1 MKFSKEK
8 GMNLKE
14 RIELLEGKKN
24 LLNEQV
30 EKAET
35 LKVQLKSITV
45 EDEGFEKLSNDAE
58 NLLNEI
64 NSLKA
69 EIEEEENAI
78 QEEEKRLE
86 EVNKKAEQ
94 NNNKNK
100 GANRMNYLE
109 SRESLK
115 DFAEILKGGFNGK
128 EVKEKWM
135 AKLEEKGVTP
145 DNALLPGAVV
155 SAINNALSTDGA
167 EIFATFN
174 HTGLT
179 MFKNALDTTSDGTER
194 AHGHKKG
201 QSKAEEVITLAAKEV
216 RAQYVYKYLTVDKEI
231 IREQKDTGALIEY
244 ILKEMP
250 QKIFNEISR
259 AALVGD
265 GRNTNANDKINKFE
279 AVASASSIYTTSIN
293 ATSNLYE
300 DLVGIVGSLKA
311 QGKKYLAISTT
322 TLTALKLS
330 KDGSGAY
337 IFPVGTDIAA
347 ALGVEKIFTPDFMDE
362 VADTITAVAY
372 VGASYVTVGDKVLDS
387 YEGFLLSQNKEEFLM
402 EIYSGGALVDAHSG
416 AVLKIVA

>member
-1 MKFSKEK
+1 M
-8 GMNLKE
+8 
-14 RIELLEGKKN
+14 ELLEEKKSV
-24 LLNEQV
+24 LKGHV
-30 EKAET
+30 EKAEE
-35 LKVQLKSITV
+35 LKVQLKSINV
-45 EDEGFEKLSNDAE
+45 DDEKYETLSNDAE
-58 NLLNEI
+58 KLLDDVK
-64 NSLKA
+64 SLKA
-69 EIEEEENAI
+69 EIEEEEKAI

-86 EVNKKAEQ
+86 EVSKKAEEL
-94 NNNKNK
+94 NKKNK

-115 DFAEILKGGFNGK
+115 DFAEILKGGFTGK

-135 AKLEEKGVTP
+135 ARLEEKGVTP
-145 DNALLPGAVV
+145 DSALLPQAVV
-155 SAINNALSTDGA
+155 SAISNALSTEGA

-201 QSKAEEVITLAAKEV
+201 QTKAEEVITLAAKEI

-250 QKIFNEISR
+250 QKIFNEIAR

-265 GRNTNANDKINKFE
+265 GRSTSANDKINKFE
-279 AVASASSIYTTSIN
+279 AVSAAAAPYTTSIN
-293 ATSNLYE
+293 STSNLYE
-300 DLVGIVGSLKA
+300 DLVGMVGSLKA
-311 QGKKYLAISTT
+311 TGKKYIAMSTS

-347 ALGVEKIFTPDFMDE
+347 ALGVEKIFTPDFMD
-362 VADTITAVAY
+362 AVASTIKAVAW
-372 VGASYVTVGDKVLDS
+372 VGSSYKTVGDKVLDS

-402 EIYSGGALVDAHSG
+402 EIYCGGALADAYSG
-416 AVLKIVA
+416 AVLKVAA

>member
-1 MKFSKEK
+1 
-8 GMNLKE
+8 MNLKE
-14 RIELLEGKKN
+14 RIELLESKKG
-24 LLNEQV
+24 LLKEQS
-30 EKAET
+30 EKAEE
-35 LKVQLKSITV
+35 LKIQIKSITV
-45 EDEGFEKLSNDAE
+45 EDEEFENLSKDAEKLLND
-58 NLLNEI
+58 I

-69 EIEEEENAI
+69 EIEEEESAI

-86 EVNKKAEQ
+86 EVSKKAEEE
-94 NNNKNK
+94 NKKNK

-135 AKLEEKGVTP
+135 SRLEEKGVTP
-145 DNALLPGAVV
+145 SDALLPGAVV
-155 SAINNALSTDGA
+155 SAINNALSTEGA

-179 MFKNALDTTSDGTER
+179 MFKAALDTTSDGTER

-201 QSKAEEVITLAAKEV
+201 QTKAEEVITLAAKEI

-231 IREQKDTGALIEY
+231 IREQKDTSALIEY

-250 QKIFNEISR
+250 QKIFNEIAR
-259 AALVGD
+259 ASLIGD
-265 GRNTNANDKINKFE
+265 GRQSSANDKINKFE
-279 AVASASSIYTTSIN
+279 AVASANALYTTSIN
-293 ATSNLYE
+293 ATDNLYE
-300 DLVGIVGSLKA
+300 DLVGMVGSMKA
-311 QGKKYLAISTT
+311 TGKKYIALSST

-330 KDGSGAY
+330 KDGSGQY

-347 ALGVEKIFTPDFMDE
+347 ALGVERIFTPDFMDDVVE
-362 VADTITAVAY
+362 TITAVAW
-372 VGASYVTVGDKVLDS
+372 VGSAYVTVGDKVLDS

-402 EIYSGGALVDAHSG
+402 EIYSGGALAEPKSG
-416 AVLKIVA
+416 AVLKQSA